1 MGNRYDRF
9 KTLDEMAL
17 GEEFH
22 TPGRTVTEADCVL
35 FTSLAGLK
43 APLFVDDEY
52 ARKHGK
58 YGRRVVPGLLTASF
72 TAGMMEDILGPFT
85 LAALELGSL
94 TFTHPLF
101 HGDTISC
108 VITVTEKSDTSKPNI
123 GILSIKAEQFNQND
137 KKVFE
142 LTGKFLMLKQRMAE
156 DGKPIL

>member
-52 ARKHGK
+52 ARKQGK
-58 YGRRVVPGLLTASF
+58 YGRRVVPGLLTAAF

-94 TFTHPLF
+94 TFTKPLF
-101 HGDTISC
+101 HGDTIHC
-108 VITVTEKSDTSKPNI
+108 VITVTEKSDTRKPNV

-137 KKVFE
+137 EKVFE
-142 LTGKFLMLKQRMAE
+142 LTGKFLMLKQRIAE
-156 DGKPIL
+156 NGTAIV